1 MLNSDEV
8 LQMLSDVSGVPPQDM
23 SPETHLIRDL
33 ELDSVRA
40 LEMLL
45 LLEES
50 LGREVTEVDTAKLV
64 TVGDVIAYARNTA
77 Q

>member
-1 MLNSDEV
+1 MLSSDEV
-8 LQMLSDVSGVPPQDM
+8 LQMLSDVSGVPPKDM
-23 SPETHLIRDL
+23 LPETHLIRDL

-40 LEMLL
+40 LELLL

-64 TVGDVIAYARNTA
+64 TVGDVIAYARIHA
-77 Q
+77 E